1 MLNFIKESI
10 EPDVVLWSGDSVP
23 HNIGTLT
30 LESNVE
36 QIKKVTQ
43 MVAEGLDGIRVYP
56 TIGNHDTYP
65 QDVISMQHPND
76 NEAINQ
82 WSSSWN

>member
-1 MLNFIKESI
+1 M
-10 EPDVVLWSGDSVP
+10 VLWSGDSVP

-36 QIKKVTQ
+36 QIKKVTK
-43 MVAEGLDGIRVYP
+43 MVAEELEGIRIYP

-65 QDVISMQHPND
+65 
-76 NEAINQ
+76 
-82 WSSSWN
+82 